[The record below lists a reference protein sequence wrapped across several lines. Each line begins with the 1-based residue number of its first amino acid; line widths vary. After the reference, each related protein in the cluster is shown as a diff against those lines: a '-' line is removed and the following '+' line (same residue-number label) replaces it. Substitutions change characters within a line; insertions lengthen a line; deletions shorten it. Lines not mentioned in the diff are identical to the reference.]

1 MFRNR
6 NLWSAALL
14 AAGLGVGY
22 FAASWGDPQ
31 AVGQDPAKGGL
42 PGRYTVV
49 DTEAFNLIVVDNQ
62 TNTLHYY
69 TVDKDQPPGS
79 DLHLRG
85 SLDLNKVGDATLK
98 PRLVSGAGRE
108 PAKAPGGR

>member
-6 NLWSAALL
+6 KLWSAVLL
-14 AAGLGVGY
+14 AAGLAVGY
-22 FAASWGDPQ
+22 FAASWGEPR
-31 AVGQDPAKGGL
+31 AAGQDPAKGGP

-49 DTEAFNLIVVDNQ
+49 DTEATNLIVVDNQ
-62 TNTLHYY
+62 TNTLLFY

-85 SLDLNKVGDATLK
+85 TLDLNKIGDATLK
-98 PRLVSGAGRE
+98 PKLTRTAEAKE
-108 PAKAPGGR
+108 PGQK